1 MPRGQIVV
9 VGGANVDIK
18 VRPSRVLRL
27 GTSNAGSTHISL
39 GGVARNIAEN
49 LARLDVHVALMT
61 AVGDDAFGRKIRE
74 HAEEACIDTTLIAVG
89 GGSTGTYTALLDG
102 RGRLVAAV
110 SSMQVLDAITPEH
123 VETGRAGLAQA
134 NAIVC
139 DCNLSPASVLRIGQ
153 IATETDVDLFVEG
166 VSVPKVANVRRLL
179 ASRCAVAGIFLNRDE
194 IGALTGAQARG
205 RRQLVGAAGRLHDS
219 GVANVVVGLGERG
232 AFVSGADGEHGVVAS
247 MAAEVVDVTGAGD
260 AAVAA
265 TVWALGTGVPLTE
278 AVRAGQAAAA
288 LTVATP
294 ETVSPT
300 LTPAAIRRVLAR
312 MVS

>member
-1 MPRGQIVV
+1 M
-9 VGGANVDIK
+9 
-18 VRPSRVLRL
+18 
-27 GTSNAGSTHISL
+27 
-39 GGVARNIAEN
+39 
-49 LARLDVHVALMT
+49 
-61 AVGDDAFGRKIRE
+61 
-74 HAEEACIDTTLIAVG
+74 
-89 GGSTGTYTALLDG
+89 
-102 RGRLVAAV
+102 
-110 SSMQVLDAITPEH
+110 
-123 VETGRAGLAQA
+123 
-134 NAIVC
+134 
-139 DCNLSPASVLRIGQ
+139 
-153 IATETDVDLFVEG
+153 
-166 VSVPKVANVRRLL
+166 
-179 ASRCAVAGIFLNRDE
+179 
-194 IGALTGAQARG
+194 
-205 RRQLVGAAGRLHDS
+205 
-219 GVANVVVGLGERG
+219 ANVVVGLGERG